1 MFTNAEKRHIQ
12 AHLALTELRLRT
24 QSTDNQVTESKRA
37 TVLDIL
43 IEAIASGAA
52 NKEVVACE
60 GFDIG

>member
-1 MFTNAEKRHIQ
+1 MFTNAEKRHK
-12 AHLALTELRLRT
+12 LRLRT